1 MPRYRIVGPRP
12 VAKATHSYK
21 TEGLQLRRSSAMLL
35 KDKTARASGPFV
47 VPQRS
52 LDCDDDR
59 YITASWPP

>member
-1 MPRYRIVGPRP
+1 
-12 VAKATHSYK
+12 
-21 TEGLQLRRSSAMLL
+21 MLL